1 MNQANGYLTMGLTR
15 HCKFLFNLVATIVCV
30 VQCHKKGHDN
40 ANPAAA
46 VLTKDKARELTAN
59 PSALIHEA
67 LNLVRTRRS
76 VDLAYDDPLSGTNQG
91 RRRHLVR
98 KQPLEETL
106 TGEEREH
113 TIDKR
118 QIPDGLGMLT
128 DYSDADSETSSSR
141 IQEMTGFSRKEKV
154 HKRATTEQHE
164 NDVITLTK
172 KSQDTRPLEF
182 NSMALEELIKKLAPL
197 LRGKD
202 GRDGKDGKDGRDGR
216 DGQRGDP
223 GYPGPPGPTGQSG
236 LKGCSGS
243 SKTQDDLLLPES
255 EEKPSGH
262 LTSDGGAF
270 RYRDGLEFSRWCSS
284 CPTAHLAGGMKSTN
298 TSLQIP
304 KDGRYFVYCQVHL
317 LQTEADRTGFEIL
330 VNGKIFLSKVVKGEE
345 ATYSG
350 AVFSMKKSSIV
361 SVRLLGPGT
370 IDGDHTVNFLG
381 AYQV

>member
-1 MNQANGYLTMGLTR
+1 MGLTR
-15 HCKFLFNLVATIVCV
+15 HCTFLFNLVATIVCV

-164 NDVITLTK
+164 NVSK
-172 KSQDTRPLEF
+172 K
-182 NSMALEELIKKLAPL
+182 M
-197 LRGKD
+197 
-202 GRDGKDGKDGRDGR
+202 
-216 DGQRGDP
+216 
-223 GYPGPPGPTGQSG
+223 
-236 LKGCSGS
+236 
-243 SKTQDDLLLPES
+243 S
-255 EEKPSGH
+255 E
-262 LTSDGGAF
+262 
-270 RYRDGLEFSRWCSS
+270 
-284 CPTAHLAGGMKSTN
+284 N
-298 TSLQIP
+298 
-304 KDGRYFVYCQVHL
+304 
-317 LQTEADRTGFEIL
+317 
-330 VNGKIFLSKVVKGEE
+330 
-345 ATYSG
+345 
-350 AVFSMKKSSIV
+350 
-361 SVRLLGPGT
+361 
-370 IDGDHTVNFLG
+370 
-381 AYQV
+381 